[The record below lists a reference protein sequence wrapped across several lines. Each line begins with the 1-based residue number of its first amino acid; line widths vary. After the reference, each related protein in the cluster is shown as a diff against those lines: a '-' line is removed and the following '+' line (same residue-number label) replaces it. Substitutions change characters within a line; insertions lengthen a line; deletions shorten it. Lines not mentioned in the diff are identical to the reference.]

1 MKPTTTK
8 SSEKSERPTATDT
21 LVSISELVLK
31 FRGEEKPNLATVA
44 RTANRASG
52 LLRIK
57 DLDEKDGSREC
68 RDDPDR
74 EEARLDELTN
84 KDFQKTRRGRNLLG
98 CGPKS
103 MKNPECWCRS
113 DLHSRE
119 CLRNAIWYV

>member
-8 SSEKSERPTATDT
+8 SSESARPTATDT

-57 DLDEKDGSREC
+57 E
-68 RDDPDR
+68 RDQV
-74 EEARLDELTN
+74 ANAAALVLG
-84 KDFQKTRRGRNLLG
+84 KKHNLLG
-98 CGPKS
+98 SAG
-103 MKNPECWCRS
+103 
-113 DLHSRE
+113 
-119 CLRNAIWYV
+119 